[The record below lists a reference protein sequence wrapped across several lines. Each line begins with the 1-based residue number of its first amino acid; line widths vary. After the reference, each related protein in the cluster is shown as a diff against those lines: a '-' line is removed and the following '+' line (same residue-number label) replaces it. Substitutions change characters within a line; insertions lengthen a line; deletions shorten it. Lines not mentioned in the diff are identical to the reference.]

1 MWLFLALLVGVIVSR
16 SHLQGGCLWPVLL
29 ALFSLVIV
37 LGGLLLADAAGV
49 AVLVLDPGVSG
60 SWARHCGACAWF
72 AFFACL
78 FLVRCARLILP
89 DSIC

>member
-1 MWLFLALLVGVIVSR
+1 MWLFLALLVGVTVSR

-60 SWARHCGACAWF
+60 SWARHWVLVPGLRF
-72 AFFACL
+72 SHVCL
-78 FLVRCARLILP
+78 LFVVLG
-89 DSIC
+89 

>member
-1 MWLFLALLVGVIVSR
+1 MWFFLALLVGVIVSR

-49 AVLVLDPGVSG
+49 AVLVLDHGVSG
-60 SWARHCGACAWF
+60 AFVLCLRFSHVYFWF
-72 AFFACL
+72 VVL
-78 FLVRCARLILP
+78 G
-89 DSIC
+89 